1 MAVRAVFLVGF
12 MASGK
17 SCVGR
22 QLAERLDWDFV
33 DLDSKIEAREGRT
46 IPEIFRER
54 GESGFR
60 RAETEALLELTSNLD
75 RETVVALGGGA
86 FVHAGNRN
94 LLEPWPSVFLDAP
107 VDELWRRALDD
118 ATERPLRA
126 DASEFA
132 RLHQSRLP
140 FYREAT
146 VTIVTTGKNP
156 VSLCAEIERSL
167 QFQARGKATDPAE
180 PRPASFQTGESQ

>member
-33 DLDSKIEAREGRT
+33 DLDTRIEACEGRT
-46 IPEIFRER
+46 VPEIFRER

-60 RAETEALLELTSNLD
+60 QPETKALLELTSNLD
-75 RETVVALGGGA
+75 RETVVALGGGT
-86 FVHAGNRN
+86 FVHPGNRN
-94 LLEPWPSVFLDAP
+94 LLKPWPSVFLDAP
-107 VDELWRRALDD
+107 ADELWRRALDD

-126 DASEFA
+126 DATEFA

-140 FYREAT
+140 SYREAT
-146 VTIVTTGKNP
+146 VTIVTTGKDP
-156 VSLCAEIERSL
+156 ISLCAEIERSL
-167 QFQARGKATDPAE
+167 QFQARGKATDSAE
-180 PRPASFQTGESQ
+180 PRPASFRTGESQ

>member
-33 DLDSKIEAREGRT
+33 DLDTRIEAREGQT
-46 IPEIFRER
+46 IPQIFRER

-60 RAETEALLELTSNLD
+60 QAETNALLELTSNLD

-86 FVHAGNRN
+86 FVHPGNRN

-107 VDELWRRALDD
+107 VDELWRRASDD

-146 VTIVTTGKNP
+146 VTIVTTGKDP
-156 VSLCAEIERSL
+156 ISLCAEIERSL
-167 QFQARGKATDPAE
+167 QFQARDKATDPAE
-180 PRPASFQTGESQ
+180 PRPASFRTGESQ